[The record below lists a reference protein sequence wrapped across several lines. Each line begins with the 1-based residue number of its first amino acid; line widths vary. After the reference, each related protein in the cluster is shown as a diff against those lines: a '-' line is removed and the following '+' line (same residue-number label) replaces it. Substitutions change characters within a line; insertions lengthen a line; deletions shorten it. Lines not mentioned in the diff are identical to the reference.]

1 MCEMSEIIIVGSMKA
16 RPGQETALRDTLAE
30 LAFATHAEQG
40 CILYAVH
47 QGTDEPNRFVIIERW
62 QSQEALD
69 EHIRSDYM
77 TAVLARAGE
86 LLADAPDSAA
96 YTALPYGDIAK
107 GTLAGYAA

>member
-1 MCEMSEIIIVGSMKA
+1 MSEIIIVGSMKA
-16 RPGQETALRDTLAE
+16 RPGRKSALRDTLAE
-30 LAFATHAEQG
+30 LAVAAHAEQG
-40 CILYAVH
+40 CTLYAVH
-47 QGTDEPNRFVIIERW
+47 QGTDEPHRFVIIERW

-86 LLADAPDSAA
+86 LLAEAPDSAA
-96 YTALPYGDIAK
+96 CTALPSGDIAK